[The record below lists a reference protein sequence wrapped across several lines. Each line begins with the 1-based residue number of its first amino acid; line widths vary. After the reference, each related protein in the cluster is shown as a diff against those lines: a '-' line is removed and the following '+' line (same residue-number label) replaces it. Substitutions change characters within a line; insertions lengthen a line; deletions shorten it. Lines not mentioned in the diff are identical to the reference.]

1 MNIMQKRLKIQ
12 PLFAINYF
20 IMFNAQIILSKELF
34 FYALGVTLSAYDA
47 VGNVYDLR
55 TARVVIIVT
64 AFGTV
69 ALNADL
75 VVFVEIE
82 IFCRFYVCLF
92 LFKHAVFAFLFG
104 FARAVFAY
112 KNYACVT
119 VAVAIMFAVARC
131 AFKSRHTIPP
141 DFIFNDSIVIY
152 SLYYAK

>member
-82 IFCRFYVCLF
+82 IFCRF
-92 LFKHAVFAFLFG
+92 KHAVFAFLFG